1 MFDCSTQFSG
11 KSLNQEL
18 LTGPHLANP
27 IVGVLTRF
35 KQGEVAFMADIESIY
50 YQVRVPEYQ
59 QPFIKFLWWENHNI
73 D

>member
-1 MFDCSTQFSG
+1 MFDCSPELSG

-18 LTGPHLANP
+18 LTGPYLTNP

-35 KQGEVAFMADIESIY
+35 RPGEVAFMADIESIY

-59 QPFIKFLWWENHNI
+59 QSFIKFL
-73 D
+73 